1 MADEGENNA
10 ADQINDQPV
19 EGANAE
25 PTDELL
31 NKDEDK
37 AEA

>member
-19 EGANAE
+19 EGANAQ
-25 PTDELL
+25 PTDGLL
-31 NKDEDK
+31 NDEDK